1 MKLSAL
7 TVPLPAITM
16 LLIASATA
24 QITVVPSSGSA
35 PVKAVVCLT
44 AGNISVIPT
53 TNADNAPVAFVGVN
67 AGFVPPFQVRRVM
80 ATGTTCTVMTVEG

>member
-1 MKLSAL
+1 MALSKTNVKGSSSSYGSKARAVTPSD
-7 TVPLPAITM
+7 TVDLNP
-16 LLIASATA
+16 
-24 QITVVPSSGSA
+24 A

-44 AGNISVIPT
+44 SGNISVIPT
-53 TNADNAPVAFVGVN
+53 ANADNAPVAFVGVN

>member
-1 MKLSAL
+1 VTPSDSADL
-7 TVPLPAITM
+7 DP
-16 LLIASATA
+16 
-24 QITVVPSSGSA
+24 A

-44 AGNISVIPT
+44 AGDISVIPT
-53 TNADNAPVAFVGVN
+53 ENADNEPVAFEGVS